1 MSKPPPKD
9 LRSRTQPEHVAL
21 LNRAA
26 AAGEDDLIAAECGI
40 ADVLVELGWL
50 ELGCKLEYVNPQGET
65 IPADVA
71 SYRITPRGLAVHA
84 KAHGRSLSTPKP
96 VQEAPRV
103 TESDEPEPFGC
114 GPRGRTYAAHADTW
128 GLDR

>member
-26 AAGEDDLIAAECGI
+26 DADEQIHAPAALAN
-40 ADVLVELGWL
+40 VLVELGWL
-50 ELGCKLEYVNPQGET
+50 AQVNPAMEGD
-65 IPADVA
+65 AGFGD
-71 SYRITPRGLAVHA
+71 YRITPRGLAVHA
-84 KAHGRSLSTPKP
+84 KVHGRSLSAPKP
-96 VQEAPRV
+96 VQEAPRA

-114 GPRGRTYAAHADTW
+114 GPRGRTYAAQADTW

>member
-9 LRSRTQPEHVAL
+9 LRSRTRPEHVAL

-26 AAGEDDLIAAECGI
+26 DAEDSVTSDCATG
-40 ADVLVELGWL
+40 DVLVELGWL
-50 ELGCKLEYVNPQGET
+50 SRIARITVPPEAPKFAQ
-65 IPADVA
+65 
-71 SYRITPRGLAVHA
+71 YRITPRGLAVHA
-84 KAHGRSLSTPKP
+84 KAHGRSLSDPKP
-96 VQEAPRV
+96 VQEAPRA

-114 GPRGRTYAAHADTW
+114 GPRGRTYAAQADTW

>member
-26 AAGEDDLIAAECGI
+26 DEGEYSSVRAVCAL

-50 ELGCKLEYVNPQGET
+50 DLCCKMEHEGE
-65 IPADVA
+65 PAKHA
-71 SYRITPRGLAVHA
+71 WYRITPRGLAVHA
-84 KAHGRSLSTPKP
+84 KVHGRSLSTPKP
-96 VQEAPRV
+96 VQESPRA

-114 GPRGRTYAAHADTW
+114 GPRGRTFAAQADTW

>member
-1 MSKPPPKD
+1 MSKSPPKD

-26 AAGEDDLIAAECGI
+26 DEGEYSSVRATCIL

-50 ELGCKLEYVNPQGET
+50 DLCCKMEHEGS
-65 IPADVA
+65 PAGFA
-71 SYRITPRGLAVHA
+71 WYRITPRGLAVHA
-84 KAHGRSLSTPKP
+84 KAHGRSLSAPKP
-96 VQEAPRV
+96 VQEAPRA

-114 GPRGRTYAAHADTW
+114 GPRGRTYAAQADTW